1 MKLTI
6 DSQRLYK
13 KCQAAAKTVPSKAAV
28 PAYLWLLIEA
38 DAFSGITLTAANEAE
53 RATYLIE
60 DVEVE
65 GDAASFCIEAAQLL
79 GILRELPQQP
89 ITIETTDRQA
99 TVRWSGGNGKAEI
112 PVYSAEE
119 FPAPDFKYNHAIEL
133 SAATLHDIAQS
144 VHFAVAEDELRP
156 VMSGTLYDFVDG
168 KLIVVGSDGR
178 GLVRLTLNGVGE
190 PDYKGGDERKMR
202 VIVPRRSFGTLGV
215 FVDEALRTDKAA
227 VVRMEWSGANVS
239 FSTASSSI
247 VIRLAEGNYPNYNS
261 VIPVNNPFNAIIDRL
276 ALIAALRRVLV
287 FAQKTTSRV
296 QMRFEDGT
304 LTVEGSDTDYSTS
317 STEHLP
323 AQVTGADK
331 FVVAVNGNMLID
343 CLTHISTAE
352 VVIEGSNYNRA
363 LLFTGVDDEKQLLM
377 LLMPM
382 QLNENV

>member
-13 KCQAAAKTVPSKAAV
+13 KCQAAAKTVPSKATV

-60 DVEVE
+60 DVTIE

-89 ITIETTDRQA
+89 ITIETTDKQA

-119 FPAPDFKYNHAIEL
+119 FPSPDFKYSHSTEL
-133 SAATLHDIAQS
+133 PAATLRDIAQS

-156 VMSGTLYDFVDG
+156 VMSGTLYDFVGG
-168 KLIVVGSDGR
+168 KLIAVGSDGHA
-178 GLVRLTLNGVGE
+178 LVRMTVNGVGE
-190 PDYKGGDERKMR
+190 PALTGGDERKNS
-202 VIVPRRSFGTLGV
+202 VIVPRYSFGTLGV
-215 FVDEALRTDKAA
+215 FVEDTLRADKEA
-227 VVRMEWSGANVS
+227 VVRMEWSAANVS
-239 FSTASSSI
+239 FSTASAS
-247 VIRLAEGNYPNYNS
+247 VVMRLAEGNYPNYNS
-261 VIPVNNPFNAIIDRL
+261 VIPVNNPFNAIVDRL
-276 ALIAALRRVLV
+276 SLIAALRRVLV

-304 LTVEGSDTDYSTS
+304 LTVEGCDTDYSTS

-323 AQVTGADK
+323 AQVSGADK

-343 CLTHISTAE
+343 CLAHLSTAE
-352 VVIEGSNYNRA
+352 VVIEGSNYDRA
-363 LLFTGVDDEKQLLM
+363 LLLTGVDDEKQLLM

-382 QLNENV
+382 QLNE